1 MSPPRTMIFPPTT
14 PQTQWQTSQP
24 NRRGGEDVGDL
35 STVRPTLGR
44 AGEQASR
51 LLPLAPCP
59 VEGRG
64 LSGRDCT
71 PWIPT
76 STSNCSLRYSR
87 NPRLPFFQLRPI
99 FRNQPIHQLL
109 ATTASASLSSC
120 QLQVQNSPRLVFLQ
134 LSPIPVHGYDRRSR
148 PFPLIASK
156 GRMGASSLLR
166 HGVPPHGSPHSTAGR
181 PTLTARCGLTRAR
194 PRER

>member
-1 MSPPRTMIFPPTT
+1 MIFPPTT

-24 NRRGGEDVGDL
+24 HRRGGEDVEDL

-87 NPRLPFFQLRPI
+87 NPRLPLFQLRSI

-109 ATTASASLSSC
+109 ATTASASLFSC
-120 QLQVQNSPRLVFLQ
+120 QIQVQNSPRLVFLKLTQ
-134 LSPIPVHGYDRRSR
+134 IPVHGYDSRSG
-148 PFPLIASK
+148 PFPLITSK
-156 GRMGASSLLR
+156 GRTGASSHKR
-166 HGVPPHGSPHSTAGR
+166 HVVPPHGSPHSTAWW
-181 PTLTARCGLTRAR
+181 PTLTARCGLTSAR
-194 PRER
+194 RRER